1 MQSTA
6 VNSRK
11 RDWGIQ
17 SIPKGLNTGTGAF
30 QKIKEQS
37 VQCAETKYLNN
48 WVIQILPENL
58 TQLDNLDYQ
67 TNE

>member
-17 SIPKGLNTGTGAF
+17 SIPKGLTRGSGAF

-37 VQCAETKYLNN
+37 VQGAETKYLNN